1 MCFATKVL
9 QFNCFEHAP
18 IVTDPFHFGIKQVI
32 FTVNNQN
39 DFCMNKSDKSVIE
52 FSVDQVTEDSI
63 ARVNKV
69 VIKKQFRQLT
79 TDSVIIEQPLQ
90 ITLIWYKNL
99 AEDQQSQSQVFS
111 ITMRTPGND
120 KQLILGLLMSEG
132 VIESFNDIV
141 EISPCTTETNDNLW
155 EVSLRSGVV
164 PELSSLDRYQMTY
177 SSCGLCGTTSLKSLE
192 LKNPPMLSEQKSSL
206 SVNDILLMPNLMRKH
221 QSLFKVTGGSH
232 AAALFDGNTLLDLR
246 EDIGRHN
253 AVDKLFG
260 ALLESRNNS
269 NSKPENDVLAC
280 VVSGRVSFEIV
291 QKTVMAGIALLIAV
305 GAPSD
310 LAIIAAKRFNL
321 TLIGFTT
328 SEGFNVYH
336 GEWRLLPQEK

>member
-1 MCFATKVL
+1 
-9 QFNCFEHAP
+9 
-18 IVTDPFHFGIKQVI
+18 
-32 FTVNNQN
+32 
-39 DFCMNKSDKSVIE
+39 MNKSEQSVIE
-52 FSVDQVTEDSI
+52 FSVEQATENSTAKI
-63 ARVNKV
+63 NKV
-69 VIKKQFRQLT
+69 VLSKQTRQLT
-79 TDSVIIEQPLQ
+79 TDAVIIEQPLQ
-90 ITLIWYKNL
+90 ITLVWYDNPVKP
-99 AEDQQSQSQVFS
+99 EQTQSQVFS

-132 VIESFNDIV
+132 VIESFKDIV
-141 EISPCTTETNDNLW
+141 GILADTTEDNDNLW
-155 EVSLRSGVV
+155 EVNLRRGVV

-192 LKNPPMLSEQKSSL
+192 LKNPPILSEQESSL
-206 SVNDILLMPNLMRKH
+206 SVDDILLMPNMMRKH

-232 AAALFDGNTLLDLR
+232 AAALFRGDTLLDIY

-260 ALLESRNNS
+260 ALLESRNSRNV
-269 NSKPENDVLAC
+269 KADTDILAC

-291 QKTVMAGIALLIAV
+291 QKTVMAGVEILIAV

-321 TLIGFTT
+321 TLIGFT
-328 SEGFNVYH
+328 SGDGFNVYH
-336 GEWRLLPQEK
+336 GEWRLLPREE